1 MMRSA
6 ILIVCVA
13 LLAACSGQ
21 TATAPGTATPP
32 PAAASQNGQPQATPP
47 ASGDTG
53 GTGSAVVHV
62 EVLGGKLAG
71 TYDATSAKFDCNISP
86 GGSGA
91 TFLDT
96 TKTKGLSGLL
106 YSSGEGGASPPKF
119 YFQAQFADPA
129 AGLLQQPA
137 IEIDLATGG
146 AKGHG
151 TAKLEDKG
159 ATIKWTIEG
168 AAADGTG
175 IKATIECGPVDRR

>member
-1 MMRSA
+1 MRSA
-6 ILIVCVA
+6 ILILCVA
-13 LLAACSGQ
+13 LVAACSGQ
-21 TATAPGTATPP
+21 SATAPATATPP
-32 PAAASQNGQPQATPP
+32 AAAASQGGQPEATPP

-53 GTGSAVVHV
+53 GGGTTVAHV
-62 EVLGGKLAG
+62 EVQGGKLAG
-71 TYDATSAKFDCNISP
+71 TYDGTSAKLDCNMSP
-86 GGSGA
+86 DGSGA

-96 TKTKGLSGLL
+96 TVTKGLSGLL
-106 YSSGEGGASPPKF
+106 FSSAEGGAGPTTF

-129 AGLLQQPA
+129 AALLQQPTL
-137 IEIDLATGG
+137 EIDLLVPSS

-175 IKATIECGPVDRR
+175 LKGTIECGPVDRR